1 MSVAPRPRTSAP
13 DYLCL
18 GLLRGWVKQN
28 NHVSRGVG
36 LQAAILCMPF
46 QEESLYPG
54 GEVVLPRAVQYKD

>member
-1 MSVAPRPRTSAP
+1 MSVAPRPRNPAL

-28 NHVSRGVG
+28 NHINWGVG
-36 LQAAILCMPF
+36 LQAAILCMPI

-54 GEVVLPRAVQYKD
+54 EEVVLPRAVQYKV